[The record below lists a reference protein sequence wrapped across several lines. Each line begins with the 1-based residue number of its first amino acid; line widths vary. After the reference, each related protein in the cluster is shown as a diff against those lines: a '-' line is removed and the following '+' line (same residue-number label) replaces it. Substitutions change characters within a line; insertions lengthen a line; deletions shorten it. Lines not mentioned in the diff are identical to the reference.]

1 MKNSKTNFSKSQWT
15 NNGFA
20 HEYLRDS
27 DIYIPQRE
35 QVLQLIKF
43 IFSFYI
49 NTKVKNPYVVDL
61 GCGDG
66 AITKALLDVN
76 KNLLSTLIDGS
87 EHMLESARKNIP
99 NKNIKEVIH
108 ISFQDLCGSSVIE
121 DDTDFIVSSLAI
133 HHLNE
138 IEKGRLFRYI
148 YAKLK
153 PGGLFI
159 NYDPVLSPSLE
170 LEQLNLLMWK
180 EWILNYEAKI
190 NPRRDKSL
198 EYIPS
203 QYKSN
208 KDNVPSTLDSQLEIL
223 KNAGFLDV
231 TLFYKYGLFCLF
243 GGRK

>member
-35 QVLQLIKF
+35 HVLQLIKL
-43 IFSFYI
+43 IFSFYVNNRI
-49 NTKVKNPYVVDL
+49 KIPHVIDL

-66 AITKALLDVN
+66 ALTKALIDVN

-99 NKNIKEVIH
+99 NINIRKTIH
-108 ISFQDLCGSSVIE
+108 ISFQDLYGSSVIE
-121 DDTDFIVSSLAI
+121 DDADIIVSSLAI
-133 HHLNE
+133 HHLNG
-138 IEKGRLFRYI
+138 IEKGRLFKYI

-153 PGGLFI
+153 LGGLFI
-159 NYDPVLSPSLE
+159 NYDPVLSPSQE
-170 LEQLNLLMWK
+170 LEQLDLTIWK
-180 EWILNYEAKI
+180 EWILNYEATI
-190 NPRRDKSL
+190 NPRREKSL
-198 EYIPS
+198 DYIPS

-208 KDNVPSTLDSQLEIL
+208 KDNVPSTLDSQLEMM

-231 TLFYKYGLFCLF
+231 NLFYKYGFFCLF

>member
-1 MKNSKTNFSKSQWT
+1 MKKSKTNFNDTQWT

-35 QVLQLIKF
+35 HVLQLIKL

-49 NTKVKNPYVVDL
+49 NTEIKNPHVIDL

-66 AITKALLDVN
+66 AITKILIDVN

-99 NKNIKEVIH
+99 NINIKETIH
-108 ISFQDLCGSSVIE
+108 I
-121 DDTDFIVSSLAI
+121 SSLAI

-138 IEKGRLFRYI
+138 IEKDRLFKYI

-153 PGGLFI
+153 PGALFI

-170 LEQLNLLMWK
+170 LEQLNLIIWK

-190 NPRRDKSL
+190 SPRRDKSL

-208 KDNVPSTLDSQLEIL
+208 EDNVPSTLDSQLEMM
-223 KNAGFLDV
+223 KNAGFLGV
-231 TLFYKYGLFCLF
+231 NLFYKYGLFCLF

>member
-1 MKNSKTNFSKSQWT
+1 MDNSKTNFSKSQWS

-35 QVLQLIKF
+35 QVLQLIKI

-49 NTKVKNPYVVDL
+49 NTKIKIPYVIDL

-66 AITKALLDVN
+66 AITKALLEVN
-76 KNLLSTLIDGS
+76 NNLLSTLIDGS

-99 NKNIKEVIH
+99 NTNIKETIN
-108 ISFQDLCGSSVIE
+108 ISFQDLYGSSVIE
-121 DDTDFIVSSLAI
+121 HDADFIVSSLAI
-133 HHLNE
+133 HHLNG
-138 IEKGRLFRYI
+138 IEKGHLFKYI
-148 YAKLK
+148 YDKLK
-153 PGGLFI
+153 LGGLFI
-159 NYDPVLSPSLE
+159 NYDPVLSPSQE
-170 LEQLNLLMWK
+170 LEQLDLIIWK
-180 EWILNYEAKI
+180 EWILNCETKI
-190 NPRRDKSL
+190 SPKRDKSL
-198 EYIPS
+198 DYIPS

-208 KDNVPSTLDSQLEIL
+208 KDNVPSTLDSQLEMM

-231 TLFYKYGLFCLF
+231 NLFYKYGLFCLF

>member
-1 MKNSKTNFSKSQWT
+1 MKKSKTNFNDTQWT

-35 QVLQLIKF
+35 HVLQLIKL

-49 NTKVKNPYVVDL
+49 NTEIKNPHVIDL

-66 AITKALLDVN
+66 AITKILIDVN

-99 NKNIKEVIH
+99 NTNIKETIH
-108 ISFQDLCGSSVIE
+108 ISFQDLYGSSVLE
-121 DDTDFIVSSLAI
+121 NDADFIVSSLAI

-138 IEKGRLFRYI
+138 IEKDRLFKYI

-153 PGGLFI
+153 PGALFI

-170 LEQLNLLMWK
+170 LEQLNLIIWK

-190 NPRRDKSL
+190 SPRRDKSL

-208 KDNVPSTLDSQLEIL
+208 EDNVPSTLDSQLEMM
-223 KNAGFLDV
+223 KNAGFLGV
-231 TLFYKYGLFCLF
+231 NLFYKYGLFCLF

>member
-1 MKNSKTNFSKSQWT
+1 MKNSKTDFSKTQWT

-20 HEYLRDS
+20 HEYLRES

-35 QVLQLIKF
+35 HVLQLIKL

-49 NTKVKNPYVVDL
+49 NNKIINPHVIDL

-66 AITKALLDVN
+66 AITKALLDVH

-99 NKNIKEVIH
+99 NTNIKRTVH
-108 ISFQDLCGSSVIE
+108 ISFQDLYGSSVIE
-121 DDTDFIVSSLAI
+121 DDADFIVSSLAI
-133 HHLNE
+133 HHLNG
-138 IEKGRLFRYI
+138 IEKGRLFKYI

-159 NYDPVLSPSLE
+159 NYDPVLSPSQE
-170 LEQLNLLMWK
+170 LEQLDLIIWK
-180 EWILNYEAKI
+180 EWILKYEAKI
-190 NPRRDKSL
+190 SPRRDTSL

-208 KDNVPSTLDSQLEIL
+208 KDNVPDTLDSQLEMM
-223 KNAGFLDV
+223 KKAGFVDV
-231 TLFYKYGLFCLF
+231 NLFYKYGLFCLF